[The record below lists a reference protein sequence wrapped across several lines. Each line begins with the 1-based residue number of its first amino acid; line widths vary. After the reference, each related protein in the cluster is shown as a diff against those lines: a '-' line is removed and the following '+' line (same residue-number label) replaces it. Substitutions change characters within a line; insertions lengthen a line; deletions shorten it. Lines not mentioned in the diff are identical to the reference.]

1 MVSVREE
8 LSIIPVES
16 DISAHHAVAVTC
28 PAGDRFI
35 IRLELA
41 SAQLF
46 IILLI
51 DLLNVQLG
59 LQYPKLLPL
68 LIIQNVIDVLGFPLI
83 LRVSL
88 EFADH

>member
-8 LSIIPVES
+8 LGVIPVES
-16 DISAHHAVAVTC
+16 DISAHHAVAVAS
-28 PAGDRFI
+28 PPSDRFI
-35 IRLELA
+35 TRLELA

-46 IILLI
+46 LVLVI

-68 LIIQNVIDVLGFPLI
+68 LVVQNVIDILGFRLI
-83 LRVSL
+83 LRVCL
-88 EFADH
+88 ELADH